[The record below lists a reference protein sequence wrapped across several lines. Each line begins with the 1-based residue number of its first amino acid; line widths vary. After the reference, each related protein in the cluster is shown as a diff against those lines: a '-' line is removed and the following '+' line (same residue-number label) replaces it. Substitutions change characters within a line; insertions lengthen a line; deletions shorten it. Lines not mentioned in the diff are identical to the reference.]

1 MDNDPDVI
9 TDLMNSLA
17 AARITLNA
25 CLSLLAKDDQPARNQ
40 IVDTLRQQIADTLK
54 EIEVVRMK
62 VLKRITA
69 DVPGVSTWGQSS
81 PSIASRL
88 RH

>member
-17 AARITLNA
+17 DARVTLND
-25 CLSLLAKDDQPARNQ
+25 CLSTLAKGDEPARLE
-40 IVDTLRQQIADTLK
+40 IAETLRQQIADTVK
-54 EIEVVRMK
+54 EIEVVRLK

-69 DVPGVSTWGQSS
+69 E
-81 PSIASRL
+81 A
-88 RH
+88 